1 MRKIFLLAILAIVA
15 VAFSSCDSPKFFI
28 DHQVAYCG
36 EQVEMTQN
44 SQINVEYETIAFI
57 WLYGQSGNCE
67 IVTKYSKE
75 EPPQKNFD
83 DITNNSGSVFGK
95 KWRQIT
101 KNDLTQEANNLVL
114 KLGGEKLINVKF
126 DIDKDYS
133 SFYKLWYTKGIIM
146 TGEVVKKRNNN

>member
-83 DITNNSGSVFGK
+83 DISRLEIDGNEIVLLICSQKNLSV
-95 KWRQIT
+95 
-101 KNDLTQEANNLVL
+101 
-114 KLGGEKLINVKF
+114 
-126 DIDKDYS
+126 IDKIAD
-133 SFYKLWYTKGIIM
+133 K
-146 TGEVVKKRNNN
+146 